1 MLPNRLTAGSFSGYP
16 PEARELAIQNIGLL
30 QRLPLAF
37 VPLLL
42 RELIV
47 YDWKFPSERVELAR
61 QFTYLGTLGDGL
73 FKAAMSAFAQLKL
86 PRELEQ
92 TDWVNS
98 PAIFSEQLSAHLW
111 ATRQIEPFRAAA
123 VDYVQKVSA
132 SASDPALPAH
142 RLGIAVIGQGVAKN
156 DYRLF
161 RKLRPQGVYFTQV
174 KHTGGIG
181 VLLDAVAARA
191 KAHPVAYGHWYID
204 GGSSLGGASIGVPDG
219 VTRISYNELSGPRAT
234 LQNRMQKTYEAA
246 VFDPEAFRTMLA
258 QIKPEEAGLHS
269 SEDAVLNRFQL
280 SLLTEG
286 SGTQV
291 FSTSFVQWAARE
303 ALRRAQPLTMFA
315 RFAPRQRENQMNELL
330 AEHQRKPELDPGGS
344 LIDADMG
351 AYYTWLNQQ
360 RLAGDEKAAFLAWFE
375 DHDEAVAIG
384 PGMERGTRSDGV
396 VELADLIARIA

>member
-1 MLPNRLTAGSFSGYP
+1 MLPDQLSAGSFNGYP
-16 PEARELAIQNIGLL
+16 PDARQLAIKQLALL

-37 VPLLL
+37 LPLLL

-47 YDWKFPSERVELAR
+47 YDWKFPAERVNLDR
-61 QFTYLGTLGDGL
+61 QFTYLGTLTAGQ
-73 FKAAMSAFAQLKL
+73 FQTTMSAFARLKL
-86 PRELEQ
+86 VQELER

-98 PAIFSEQLSAHLW
+98 PGVFSEQLSAHLW
-111 ATRQIEPFRAAA
+111 ATHQIDTFRGAA
-123 VDYVQKVSA
+123 VDYVLKVSA
-132 SASDPALPAH
+132 SAPDPTPATH
-142 RLGIAVIGQGVAKN
+142 RLGMAVIGQGVAKN
-156 DYRLF
+156 DYYLF

-174 KHTGGIG
+174 KHAGGGIQMM
-181 VLLDAVAARA
+181 LDAVAARA
-191 KAHPVAYGHWYID
+191 KAYPAPYGHWYID
-204 GGSSLGGASIGVPDG
+204 GGAGLAIPES
-219 VTRISYNELSGPRAT
+219 VTRVSYSALSGPRAT

-269 SEDAVLNRFQL
+269 SGDEILNRFQL

-291 FSTSFVQWAARE
+291 FSTTFVQWTAGE
-303 ALRRAQPLTMFA
+303 ALRRAQPLTLLTHFT
-315 RFAPRQRENQMNELL
+315 PRQRENQMNELL
-330 AEHQRKPELDPGGS
+330 AEHQRKPELDPQGS

-351 AYYTWLNQQ
+351 AYYSWLNQQ
-360 RLAGDEKAAFLAWFE
+360 RLPVEEKSTFLAWFE

-384 PGMERGTRSDGV
+384 PPFERGKRSDAP